1 MDNTLCHHGIKGQ
14 KWGVRRYQNPDGSL
28 TNAGRKKY
36 GTKTN
41 FERVQAAKKA
51 ATIGVKKRKAME
63 KANARTAKEIAKYEK
78 KAGLNKS
85 ESKSVVKSNSK
96 PKTINEMTNEEIQER
111 IDRINLENK
120 LISLTPQKVSVGQ
133 RFVNGVKGAAISI
146 AKEKGTKIVGDYID
160 KQVREKLGIKDE
172 KSMSKILQEKAQD
185 YENRQKIDKG
195 QKYFKEGKYAE
206 KKNTDSDNSDNDNSK
221 NTSKSNTDNN
231 SNNSTNN
238 NSQKTE
244 RWSGTVEGKGAS
256 RYTEKESKI
265 FDTDYKESTS
275 DNSRK
280 TERWSGT
287 VEGKGTSRY
296 TKKESP
302 IFDADYKKM
311 NSEKINNGRKYIN
324 QLLPLLEDKKGR
336 WLIDAK

>member
-1 MDNTLCHHGIKGQ
+1 MENELYHHGIKGM
-14 KWGVRRYQNPDGSL
+14 KWGVRRYQNLDGSL

-85 ESKSVVKSNSK
+85 ESKSVVKSKPILKSNSK

-111 IDRINLENK
+111 IDRINLENR
-120 LISLTPQKVSVGQ
+120 LISLTPQKVSAGQ

-160 KQVREKLGIKDE
+160 KQVREKLGLKDE

-206 KKNTDSDNSDNDNSK
+206 KNMTENKDPDNT
-221 NTSKSNTDNN
+221 N
-231 SNNSTNN
+231 SNNTKNNDNQKTERWSGTFEGKGASQRSEKGSPIFDADYKEVNSESVN

-244 RWSGTVEGKGAS
+244 RWNGTVEG
-256 RYTEKESKI
+256 E
-265 FDTDYKESTS
+265 
-275 DNSRK
+275 
-280 TERWSGT
+280 
-287 VEGKGTSRY
+287 GTSRY

-302 IFDADYKKM
+302 IFDADYKEV
-311 NSEKINNGRKYIN
+311 NSESINNGRKYIN
-324 QLLPLLEDKKGR
+324 RLLLEDKKGR
-336 WLIDAK
+336 

>member
-1 MDNTLCHHGIKGQ
+1 MENELYHHGIKGM

-120 LISLTPQKVSVGQ
+120 LISLTPQKVSAGQ

-206 KKNTDSDNSDNDNSK
+206 KNTTENKDSN
-221 NTSKSNTDNN
+221 NTN
-231 SNNSTNN
+231 SNNTKNN
-238 NSQKTE
+238 DNQKTE
-244 RWSGTVEGKGAS
+244 RWNGTVEG
-256 RYTEKESKI
+256 E
-265 FDTDYKESTS
+265 
-275 DNSRK
+275 
-280 TERWSGT
+280 
-287 VEGKGTSRY
+287 GTSRY

-302 IFDADYKKM
+302 IFDADYKEV
-311 NSEKINNGRKYIN
+311 NSESINNGRKYIN
-324 QLLPLLEDKKGR
+324 RLLLEDKKGR
-336 WLIDAK
+336 

>member
-1 MDNTLCHHGIKGQ
+1 MENELYHHGIKGM
-14 KWGVRRYQNPDGSL
+14 KWGVRRYQNLDGSL

-85 ESKSVVKSNSK
+85 ESKSVVKSKPILKSNSK

-120 LISLTPQKVSVGQ
+120 LISLTPQKVSAGQ

-206 KKNTDSDNSDNDNSK
+206 KNTAENKDSNNTNSNDAKNNDN
-221 NTSKSNTDNN
+221 
-231 SNNSTNN
+231 
-238 NSQKTE
+238 QKTE
-244 RWSGTVEGKGAS
+244 RWSWTVEG
-256 RYTEKESKI
+256 E
-265 FDTDYKESTS
+265 
-275 DNSRK
+275 
-280 TERWSGT
+280 
-287 VEGKGTSRY
+287 GTSRY

-302 IFDADYKKM
+302 IFDADYKET
-311 NSEKINNGRKYIN
+311 NSESINNGRKYIN
-324 QLLPLLEDKKGR
+324 RLLLEDKKGR
-336 WLIDAK
+336 

>member
-120 LISLTPQKVSVGQ
+120 LISLTPQKVSAGQ
-133 RFVNGVKGAAISI
+133 RFVNSVKGAAISI

-206 KKNTDSDNSDNDNSK
+206 KNTAENKDSNNTNSNDAKNNDN
-221 NTSKSNTDNN
+221 
-231 SNNSTNN
+231 
-238 NSQKTE
+238 QKTE
-244 RWSGTVEGKGAS
+244 RWSGTVEG
-256 RYTEKESKI
+256 E
-265 FDTDYKESTS
+265 
-275 DNSRK
+275 
-280 TERWSGT
+280 
-287 VEGKGTSRY
+287 GTSRY

-302 IFDADYKKM
+302 IFDADYKEM
-311 NSEKINNGRKYIN
+311 NSESINNGRKYIN
-324 QLLPLLEDKKGR
+324 RLLLEDKKGR
-336 WLIDAK
+336 

>member
-1 MDNTLCHHGIKGQ
+1 MENELYHHGIKGM
-14 KWGVRRYQNPDGSL
+14 KWGVRRYQNLDGSL

-120 LISLTPQKVSVGQ
+120 LISLTPQKVSAGQ

-206 KKNTDSDNSDNDNSK
+206 KNTTENNDSN
-221 NTSKSNTDNN
+221 NTN
-231 SNNSTNN
+231 SNNTKNN
-238 NSQKTE
+238 DSQNTE
-244 RWSGTVEGKGAS
+244 RWSGTVEG
-256 RYTEKESKI
+256 E
-265 FDTDYKESTS
+265 D
-275 DNSRK
+275 
-280 TERWSGT
+280 
-287 VEGKGTSRY
+287 TSRY

-302 IFDADYKKM
+302 IFDADYKEV
-311 NSEKINNGRKYIN
+311 NPESVDRGRTYIN
-324 QLLPLLEDKKGR
+324 QLLLEYKK
-336 WLIDAK
+336 K

>member
-78 KAGLNKS
+78 KAGLNKL
-85 ESKSVVKSNSK
+85 ESKSVVKSKPILKSNSK

-120 LISLTPQKVSVGQ
+120 LISLTPQKVSAGQ

-206 KKNTDSDNSDNDNSK
+206 KNTTENKDPNNTNSNDAKNNDN
-221 NTSKSNTDNN
+221 
-231 SNNSTNN
+231 
-238 NSQKTE
+238 QKTE
-244 RWSGTVEGKGAS
+244 RWSGTVEG
-256 RYTEKESKI
+256 E
-265 FDTDYKESTS
+265 
-275 DNSRK
+275 
-280 TERWSGT
+280 
-287 VEGKGTSRY
+287 GTSRY

-302 IFDADYKKM
+302 IFDADYKEM
-311 NSEKINNGRKYIN
+311 NSESINNGRKYIN
-324 QLLPLLEDKKGR
+324 RLLLEDKKGR
-336 WLIDAK
+336 

>member
-51 ATIGVKKRKAME
+51 ATVGVKKRKAME

-78 KAGLNKS
+78 KAGLNES
-85 ESKSVVKSNSK
+85 ESKSVVKSKSTLKTNSK
-96 PKTINEMTNEEIQER
+96 PKSINEMTNEEIQER
-111 IDRINLENK
+111 IDRINLENR
-120 LISLTPQKVSVGQ
+120 LISLTPQKVSAGK
-133 RFVNGVKGAAISI
+133 RFVDGVKGAAISI
-146 AKEKGTKIVGDYID
+146 AKDKGTKIVSDYID
-160 KQVREKLGIKDE
+160 KQVRDKLGLKDQ

-206 KKNTDSDNSDNDNSK
+206 KKKHTDSNDSDK
-221 NTSKSNTDNN
+221 NTSKSNTDANYNN
-231 SNNSTNN
+231 SASNN
-238 NSQKTE
+238 N
-244 RWSGTVEGKGAS
+244 
-256 RYTEKESKI
+256 
-265 FDTDYKESTS
+265 
-275 DNSRK
+275 DNQK

-302 IFDADYKKM
+302 IFDTDYKEM
-311 NSEKINNGRKYIN
+311 NSESINNGQKYIN
-324 QLLPLLEDKKGR
+324 QLLLLLEDKK
-336 WLIDAK
+336 K

>member
-120 LISLTPQKVSVGQ
+120 LISLTPQKVSAGQ

-206 KKNTDSDNSDNDNSK
+206 KNTTENKDPNNTNSNDAKNNDN
-221 NTSKSNTDNN
+221 
-231 SNNSTNN
+231 
-238 NSQKTE
+238 QKTE

-256 RYTEKESKI
+256 QRSE
-265 FDTDYKESTS
+265 
-275 DNSRK
+275 
-280 TERWSGT
+280 
-287 VEGKGTSRY
+287 
-296 TKKESP
+296 KESP
-302 IFDADYKKM
+302 IFDADYKEV
-311 NSEKINNGRKYIN
+311 NSESINNGRKYIN
-324 QLLPLLEDKKGR
+324 RLLLEDKKGGRLLEDKKGR
-336 WLIDAK
+336 